1 MPVRLAAQRKS
12 LRKFNL
18 PLLATTPPCESM
30 QTYRDPL
37 RGKQYWT
44 RKAMILL
51 EWRLVLGPNSCTPS
65 SEYLREAEIF
75 LQSQLTNKTVA
86 QLSDSTFLQKS
97 VCQL

>member
-1 MPVRLAAQRKS
+1 
-12 LRKFNL
+12 
-18 PLLATTPPCESM
+18 
-30 QTYRDPL
+30 
-37 RGKQYWT
+37 
-44 RKAMILL
+44 MILL

>member
-1 MPVRLAAQRKS
+1 
-12 LRKFNL
+12 
-18 PLLATTPPCESM
+18 
-30 QTYRDPL
+30 
-37 RGKQYWT
+37 
-44 RKAMILL
+44 MILL

-97 VCQL
+97 VCQLWASWVGSMASCYVSQHAQITE